1 MINKNKAVWLNV
13 VDDNNCYITT
23 IFREDFMI
31 ILNGWRI
38 NLVIIILNL
47 VKFEFEIIFI
57 NKVKIKKE

>member
-23 IFREDFMI
+23 IFREDFVI

-47 VKFEFEIIFI
+47 VKFKFEIIFI